1 MKPAALLALLAATLA
16 TTALAQGPTRPAA
29 TRVFISPSGEPF
41 RPGALGRDPFDAW
54 FDRVDA
60 NHDGRIDRTKFRADA
75 EAFFHKLDLNGDG
88 VIDGFE
94 IANYETN
101 IAPELAA
108 STEEHAVSS
117 SPEGPAMLIADPE
130 PVSSADLALN
140 SRITLAEWLQAADR
154 RFDLLDKKR
163 QGFLT
168 RVDLIALLPK
178 GARPPGASG
187 R

>member
-1 MKPAALLALLAATLA
+1 M
-16 TTALAQGPTRPAA
+16 
-29 TRVFISPSGEPF
+29 
-41 RPGALGRDPFDAW
+41 
-54 FDRVDA
+54 
-60 NHDGRIDRTKFRADA
+60 
-75 EAFFHKLDLNGDG
+75 
-88 VIDGFE
+88 
-94 IANYETN
+94 
-101 IAPELAA
+101 
-108 STEEHAVSS
+108 
-117 SPEGPAMLIADPE
+117 
-130 PVSSADLALN
+130 SSADLALN